1 MNLSHRTRHAPRLS
15 AAAAICFAVGSVGAA
30 AHAGDDRDPLIPD
43 EIVLELA
50 PGISLDSVLATLAP
64 LAPGLA
70 PVEQVPGRPIH
81 LLRFDVAGPEPPPE
95 LEQALQEMVVAGEL
109 AWSEFGY
116 EAQTGEG
123 RTDSLW
129 VTGVGLGP
137 DDFRGQFAR
146 DLLGLPAAH
155 ATSRGA
161 GVLVAVI
168 DSGLDATHPL
178 IEAPISAAAIDLV
191 DGNPSI
197 TDPADGVDN
206 DGDGLVDEMA
216 GHGTFVASLVHLV
229 APEATLLPI
238 RILDTEGRTSVYLM
252 AKGIAAAIDAGADV
266 INMSVGTTYDSVA
279 IEYLVEEAEN
289 AGIVVV
295 ASIGNLDRQEPEEH
309 PAADGGAH
317 GVVATDPTDRRAVF
331 SNFGDAAALAAPGT
345 TAFGAK
351 GGLDPSAS
359 VLGAVPG
366 GGVGGWSGT
375 SFSTAFVAGAAA
387 LVRAQH
393 PEWPDAEVPLEDLA
407 DEVMARLLATAV
419 PIDAMNPGYEELLGA
434 GRLDAAAAVELGPP
448 AGDPAD
454 VDGDGIV
461 GGADLGVL
469 LSQWGACAGCAAD
482 LDGDG
487 VVGGADIAVLLGAW
501 TG

>member
-1 MNLSHRTRHAPRLS
+1 MNRIRRIRHAHRHALLAVAVVV
-15 AAAAICFAVGSVGAA
+15 AAGVASNAS
-30 AHAGDDRDPLIPD
+30 AGDDLDDLVPD
-43 EIVLELA
+43 EIVLELS
-50 PGISLDSVLATLAP
+50 PDTTLESVLETLAP
-64 LAPGLA
+64 LAPGLE
-70 PVEQVPGRPIH
+70 PIEQIPGRPIH
-81 LLRFDVAGPEPPPE
+81 LLRFDVAGKEPPPE
-95 LEQALQEMVVAGEL
+95 LEAALDAMTLDGTLV
-109 AWSEFGY
+109 WSEFGY

-137 DDFRGQFAR
+137 DAFQDQFAR
-146 DLLGLPAAH
+146 DLLGLPEAH
-155 ATSRGA
+155 GMARGA
-161 GVLVAVI
+161 GVVVAVI
-168 DSGLDATHPL
+168 DSGLDTTHPL

-191 DGNPSI
+191 DGLPAM

-229 APEATLLPI
+229 APDATLLPI

-279 IEYLVEEAEN
+279 IEYLVEEAEA
-289 AGIVVV
+289 AGIVVI

-317 GVVATDPTDRRAVF
+317 GVVATTPDDRRADF

-345 TAFGAK
+345 IALDPK
-351 GGLDPSAS
+351 GGLDPEAS
-359 VLGAVPG
+359 VLGALPG
-366 GGVGGWSGT
+366 GGLGGWSGT

-387 LVRAQH
+387 LVRSQH
-393 PEWPDAEVPLEDLA
+393 PEWPSAKVPLEDLA
-407 DEVMARLLATAV
+407 DEVMSRLVATAV
-419 PIDAMNPGYEELLGA
+419 PIDAMNPGYEQLLGA
-434 GRLDAAAAVELGPP
+434 GRLDVAAAVAMGPP
-448 AGDPAD
+448 SGPIAD
-454 VDGDGIV
+454 LDGDGRVDGTDLAILLSGWGVCADCVADLDGDEIV
-461 GGADLGVL
+461 GGADL
-469 LSQWGACAGCAAD
+469 AT
-482 LDGDG
+482 
-487 VVGGADIAVLLGAW
+487 LLGAW